1 MSNRARATLFALFTV
16 SGFTGL
22 IYESIWTQYLKL
34 FLGHAAYAQ
43 ALVLAIFMGGLALGS
58 WICSRASKRWRNLL
72 LGYAVT
78 EGAVGLCAI
87 AFHPIFVRAIGV
99 SYDAILPQLGSAVAT
114 TVFRWTLSAAL
125 ILPQTIL
132 LGMTF
137 PLMVA
142 AFVRSSPA
150 TPGRSVA
157 LLYFTNSIGAAV
169 GVLASGFF
177 LVARLGLPGT
187 MMLAGVLNLVL
198 ATAAWRLSRGAAA
211 PVAVPDAAP
220 VAHAASSR
228 WYRRLLLVSAGTGAA
243 SFVYEMG
250 WIRMLSLVLGS
261 STHAFELMLSAF
273 IFGLAFGGLWVHR
286 RIDATRDPRRL
297 LAIVQLAMG
306 LLALASLPLYGTSF
320 QAMRWLVTTLP
331 KSDAG
336 YLVFNLASNA
346 IALAVMLPATFC
358 AGMTLPLITSILL
371 SEGSGE
377 KSIGS
382 VYAANTVGA
391 IAGVFFAIHVG
402 MPLLGLKGLLVAG
415 AALDVTLGVVLAG
428 WLAASSRRW
437 RLPVAFAAIAV
448 SGLVAAGLLV
458 RLDPY
463 LMASGVYR
471 AGALLS
477 PDQVNLLFHRD
488 GKTATVSVEERKG
501 TRGVRTNGKVDSA
514 LGYGPAAAMTLDEFT
529 MILGGALPL
538 ALHPHPRTVA
548 NIGLGTGLTSHT
560 VLLSPD
566 VERLDT
572 IEIEQRMIDGA
583 RLLSDRVGRVFTDPR
598 SRIHV
603 DDAKSFFAV
612 QGGKYDVIISE
623 PSNPWVSGVA
633 TLFSDEFYQMVASHL
648 NDDGLFVQWVQLYEI
663 DLPLV
668 ASVMKALAP
677 HFSDYEAYAPNKGD
691 MLIVARK
698 RGALPPLSFAPLL
711 APELAAELARVDVRG
726 VEDLRVRRIGSKR
739 FLAPFFDSF
748 PVPANSDYFPLVEQ
762 RAAKTRFLGVNA
774 MDFLELSIEPLPLA
788 DMLGGTPPSEDA
800 PALSRCAAHARVLQV
815 KIAESIREFLL
826 SGRFDPAYDTIVA
839 DTDEATSAFHGQYR
853 EAKESAARV
862 EQLFFSEWPQGDPN
876 RRVYFFN
883 AAMKTFPYLHPS
895 EAAPIWRRLES
906 GPGSRTLS
914 PVERDYVTLFKAI
927 GERDAASMKDAATR
941 LLETERDI
949 SPARLRYVLA
959 AALLANV
966 ADGTP
971 DEAARLWSQYR
982 WLVSPSGQPDVV
994 FRALL
999 SQVPSR

>member
-58 WICSRASKRWRNLL
+58 WICSRASSRWRNLL

-78 EGAVGLCAI
+78 EAAVGLCAI
-87 AFHPIFVRAIGV
+87 AFHPIFVRAIGL
-99 SYDAILPQLGSAVAT
+99 SYDAILPQLGSPAAT

-150 TPGRSVA
+150 TPGRSIA
-157 LLYFTNSIGAAV
+157 LLYFTNSIGAAI

-187 MMLAGVLNLVL
+187 MTLAGSLNLVL
-198 ATAAWRLSRGAAA
+198 AAVAWRLSRNGA
-211 PVAVPDAAP
+211 PPVPDP
-220 VAHAASSR
+220 GPSAHAAASA

-286 RIDATRDPRRL
+286 RIDRASDPRRL

-306 LLALASLPLYGTSF
+306 LLALATLPLYGESF
-320 QAMRWLVTTLP
+320 GAMRWLIASLE

-336 YLVFNLASNA
+336 YLAFNLASNA

-371 SEGSGE
+371 REGSGE

-391 IAGVFFAIHVG
+391 IAGVFFAIHIG
-402 MPLLGLKGLLVAG
+402 MPLLGLKGLLIAG
-415 AALDVTLGVVLAG
+415 AALDVTLGVALAW

-437 RLPVAFAAIAV
+437 RVPAAFAAVAA
-448 SGLVAAGLLV
+448 SGLVAAALLV

-471 AGALLS
+471 AGTLLS
-477 PDQVNLLFHRD
+477 PDQVKLLFHED
-488 GKTATVSVEERKG
+488 GKTATVTVDERPG
-501 TRGVRTNGKVDSA
+501 ARAVRTNGKVDSA
-514 LGYGPAAAMTLDEFT
+514 LAFGPAARTQPDEFT
-529 MILGGALPL
+529 MILMGALPL

-560 VLLSPD
+560 LLCSPEI
-566 VERLDT
+566 ERLDT
-572 IEIEQRMIDGA
+572 IEIEQKMIDGA
-583 RLLSDRVGRVFTDPR
+583 RLLSERVGRVFTDPR

-603 DDAKSFFAV
+603 DDAKSFFSV
-612 QGGKYDVIISE
+612 QGSKYDVIVSE

-633 TLFSDEFYQMVASHL
+633 SLFSDEFYRMVTRHL

-668 ASVMKALAP
+668 ASVMKALSP
-677 HFSDYEAYAPNKGD
+677 HFSDYEAYAPNNVD
-691 MLIVARK
+691 MLVIARK
-698 RGALPPLSFAPLL
+698 RGVIPPLSFARLSS
-711 APELAAELARVDVRG
+711 PELAAELARVDVRG
-726 VEDLRVRRIGSKR
+726 VEDLRVRRIGRKR
-739 FLAPFFDSF
+739 FLAPFFDTF
-748 PVPANSDYFPLVEQ
+748 PVPANSDYFPFLEQ

-774 MDFLELSIEPLPLA
+774 QDVLGLSVEPLPIA

-800 PALSRCAAHARVLQV
+800 PALSRAAHARVLQV
-815 KIAESIREFLL
+815 KIAKSIREFLL
-826 SGRFDPAYDTIVA
+826 SGRFDPACDAIVA
-839 DTDEATSAFHGQYR
+839 ETDEATFAFHAQYR
-853 EAKESAARV
+853 EAKESATRV

-883 AAMKTFPYLHPS
+883 AAMRTFPHLHPS

-906 GPGSRTLS
+906 GPGCRTLS

-927 GERDAASMKDAATR
+927 GERDAASMKAAATR

-949 SPARLRYVLA
+949 TPARKRYVLA
-959 AALLANV
+959 AALLGNV

-971 DEAARLWSQYR
+971 EEAARLWSRYR
-982 WLVSPSGQPDVV
+982 DFVFPSGELDVV

>member
-1 MSNRARATLFALFTV
+1 MANRRTLLFVIFTI
-16 SGFTGL
+16 SGFSGL
-22 IYESIWTQYLKL
+22 IYESIWTHYLKL

-43 ALVLAIFMGGLALGS
+43 TLVLAIFMGGLTIGSWTCSRYSARWKNLLRGYALAEGIVGILALVFHPVFDHVVRYSYATLLPALGS
-58 WICSRASKRWRNLL
+58 PA
-72 LGYAVT
+72 AVD
-78 EGAVGLCAI
+78 AVKWSISGL
-87 AFHPIFVRAIGV
+87 
-99 SYDAILPQLGSAVAT
+99 
-114 TVFRWTLSAAL
+114 L
-125 ILPQTIL
+125 ILPQSVL

-137 PLMVA
+137 PLMSA
-142 AFVRSSPA
+142 ALLRRYPE
-150 TPGRSVA
+150 TPGRFVA
-157 LLYFTNSIGAAV
+157 TLYFTNSIGAAV
-169 GVLASGFF
+169 GVLVSGFV
-177 LVARLGLPGT
+177 LIRVAGLPGT
-187 MMLAGVLNLVL
+187 IRLAGCINVAL
-198 ATAAWRLSRGAAA
+198 AVAVWLISSDEPSAARAE
-211 PVAVPDAAP
+211 PVAGSGSDPRAET
-220 VAHAASSR
+220 SR
-228 WYRRLLLVSAGTGAA
+228 AWYRLLLLASLLTGAA
-243 SFVYEMG
+243 SFVYEVG

-286 RIDATRDPRRL
+286 HIDATRDPRML

-320 QAMRWLVTTLP
+320 QAMRWLVTSLP

-437 RLPVAFAAIAV
+437 RVPAAFA
-448 SGLVAAGLLV
+448 GVAASGVLAAALLV
-458 RLDPY
+458 ELDPY

-471 AGALLS
+471 AGELLS
-477 PDQVNLLFHRD
+477 PRDVKLLFHRD

-501 TRGVRTNGKVDSA
+501 SRAVRTNGKVDSA
-514 LGYGPAAAMTLDEFT
+514 LAFGPAAARTLDEFT
-529 MILGGALPL
+529 MILSGALPL

-677 HFSDYEAYAPNKGD
+677 
-691 MLIVARK
+691 
-698 RGALPPLSFAPLL
+698 LL

-739 FLAPFFDSF
+739 FLEQFFDSF

-883 AAMKTFPYLHPS
+883 AAMRTFPYLNAS

-906 GPGSRTLS
+906 GPGGRTLS
-914 PVERDYVTLFKAI
+914 PIERDYVTLFKAI
-927 GERDAASMKDAATR
+927 GDRDAASMKAAATR

-949 SPARLRYVLA
+949 TPARNRYVLA